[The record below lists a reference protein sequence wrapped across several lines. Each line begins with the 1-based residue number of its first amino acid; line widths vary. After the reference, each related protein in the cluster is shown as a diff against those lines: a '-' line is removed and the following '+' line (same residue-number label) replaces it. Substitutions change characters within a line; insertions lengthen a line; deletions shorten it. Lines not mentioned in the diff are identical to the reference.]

1 MNNDTKNGSQLF
13 RSDLGEKH
21 NEDHLNWTRRQFLM
35 TGGIAGLGSMLIS
48 GLPVNPLFSN
58 GLSLPLFGT
67 GGDHILVLLKMFGG
81 NDGLNMV
88 FPHSDAAGRTEYLN
102 YRPNI
107 SHKFG
112 TDYDDNT
119 VLNGFGNSDFALPS
133 AMASIMPMWNEG
145 NMAILHNVGY
155 PDQDYS
161 HFTSI
166 DNWASAADDIYD
178 IRHKS
183 GYMGRFLEQEFPT
196 ISEVPPTIPPALR
209 IGYNADLVF
218 KSNNNQQFE
227 LVFNDPNEFYRLAQ
241 YGKLYPTDGLGDCP
255 RGKEL
260 EFLRQLTNNSLRY
273 SDTVTKAYNAS
284 ATKVSYPT
292 GTTSRLADQLKIVAR
307 LIKGNLGTK
316 VYMVYIDGFD
326 THADQKN
333 WHNGL
338 LRSISD
344 SVSAFFNDLNIDNA
358 DSNVCMMNFSEFG
371 RTIRENGSVGTD
383 HGNMSPMMLF
393 GPGVKGG
400 FYGTPINLNDAGL
413 KAGDTRVYFEKQ
425 SSLDYR
431 SMYASVME
439 QWMCLETDLVDFS
452 LGKHYNRLNLFESPC
467 SGNNLGSNVYSILLG
482 HNPNEFNQKI
492 IEIKFSQ
499 LSSNGV
505 SIKIKSL
512 NGKTLALIYDNYTVK
527 GSYTVQLDPIK
538 WNLTPGE
545 YIYQL
550 DSAGKSFMRRFTI
563 S

>member
-1 MNNDTKNGSQLF
+1 MNKETKNGSQLF
-13 RSDLGEKH
+13 RSDLGKEH
-21 NEDHLNWTRRQFLM
+21 NEDHLNWSRRQFLM

-58 GLSLPLFGT
+58 GLNLPFLGSN
-67 GGDHILVLLKMFGG
+67 GDNILVLLKMFGG

-88 FPHSDAAGRTEYLN
+88 FPHHDSVGRTEYLN

-107 SHKFG
+107 SHKYG

-119 VLNGFGNSDFALPS
+119 VLGGFGPAEFALPS

-161 HFTSI
+161 HFSSI

-178 IRHKS
+178 VRHKS
-183 GYMGRFLEQEFPT
+183 GYMGRFFEQEFPVFN
-196 ISEVPPTIPPALR
+196 EVPPIVPPALR

-218 KSNNNQQFE
+218 KSNSNQQFE

-255 RGKEL
+255 KGKEV

-273 SDTVTKAYNAS
+273 SDSVTKAYNS
-284 ATKVSYPT
+284 SVSRVNYPS

-338 LRSISD
+338 LRNIAD
-344 SVSAFFNDLNIDNA
+344 SVAAFFNDLKADNA
-358 DSNVCMMNFSEFG
+358 DTNVCMMNFSEFG
-371 RTIRENGSVGTD
+371 RTIRENGSTGTD

-400 FYGTPINLNDAGL
+400 FYGTPMNLNDSGL
-413 KAGDTRVYFEKQ
+413 KAGDTRVYFERQ
-425 SSLDYR
+425 TSLDYR

-439 QWMCLETDLVDFS
+439 QWMCLETDLVNYS
-452 LGKHYNRLNLFESPC
+452 LGKTYNRLDLFDDPC
-467 SGNNLGSNVYSILLG
+467 TGAYLGSNGNTILLG
-482 HNPNEFNQKI
+482 HNPNELNAKVV
-492 IEIKFSQ
+492 EIKFSQ
-499 LSSNGV
+499 LLSNGV
-505 SIKIKSL
+505 KIQIKSL
-512 NGKTLALIYDNYTVK
+512 NGKTLAILHDEYTLK
-527 GSYTVQLDPIK
+527 GSYTILLDPAK
-538 WNLTPGE
+538 WKLTPGE

-550 DSAGKSFMRRFTI
+550 DSGGKTFMRRFTI